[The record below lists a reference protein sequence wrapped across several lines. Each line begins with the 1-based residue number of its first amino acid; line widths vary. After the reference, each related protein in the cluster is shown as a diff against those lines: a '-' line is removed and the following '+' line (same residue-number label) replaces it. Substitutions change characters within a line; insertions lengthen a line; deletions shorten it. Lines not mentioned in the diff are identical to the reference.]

1 MRTILSTDKILLYIL
16 AVLPVFF
23 YVHGFLLS
31 GIQIFQLKNS
41 EESLQ
46 IKQNITLQDDIK
58 NVEEVLETQ
67 EERKR
72 LLEEEIIEN
81 EKFDKAV
88 SLSTKLGTVKD
99 IEKEKG
105 NEREKVDSV
114 KTPVVTAP
122 IIRENS
128 KDVTLFQTKKTP
140 SIKKASHE
148 KKDEVTT
155 TDRLIINRSGSIL
168 EKEDITVKEP
178 ETGKESPV
186 FNSVQVGGR
195 FVESGRVEIGK
206 DNIIFIRNT
215 EQFKIKGGHNVRKNT
230 VMTGFI
236 SVEQNKLKI
245 NISKVEIDGLNYR
258 TNITICDANGN
269 EGIVLSDVNE
279 LFEDSQDELN
289 NIINGSLDNINFSV
303 PMLGPISL
311 PSMRRKDNNRLQ
323 VFFDKATE
331 IKLLVRS

>member
-1 MRTILSTDKILLYIL
+1 
-16 AVLPVFF
+16 
-23 YVHGFLLS
+23 
-31 GIQIFQLKNS
+31 
-41 EESLQ
+41 
-46 IKQNITLQDDIK
+46 
-58 NVEEVLETQ
+58 
-67 EERKR
+67 
-72 LLEEEIIEN
+72 
-81 EKFDKAV
+81 
-88 SLSTKLGTVKD
+88 
-99 IEKEKG
+99 
-105 NEREKVDSV
+105 
-114 KTPVVTAP
+114 VTAP